1 MFHIFLYQKLSG
13 GMCFIQSFLQMCLYS
28 NIYDAI
34 SHFRKSENK
43 NTVPDTCYIINDR
56 AIVIKFMNVRS
67 NSTQCKKQK
76 YKKLVS
82 QKESLENADLYKPVL
97 NKIMTTHKYFLKYNS
112 VALLKG
118 LYQSQHKQETTQ
130 IMEIKK

>member
-1 MFHIFLYQKLSG
+1 
-13 GMCFIQSFLQMCLYS
+13 MCLYS

-56 AIVIKFMNVRS
+56 ANVIKFMNVRS
-67 NSTQCKKQK
+67 NSTQCKNQK

-97 NKIMTTHKYFLKYNS
+97 NKIMTTHNN
-112 VALLKG
+112 A
-118 LYQSQHKQETTQ
+118 
-130 IMEIKK
+130 